1 MGLFRE
7 EAAAKAEGEW
17 LGRAN
22 VVVAP
27 KQRLFA
33 IVALVFVIGILALA
47 FRGTYE
53 RRSHY
58 LGLITPSYPPVAVSA
73 SALGTVTGFAVR
85 SGELVHRGQVLG
97 YFAPDGDSE
106 IDHLP
111 VALRSPIDGVVFT
124 ISAAPG
130 EHVGASQPL
139 IAIATL
145 GTKLV
150 ARFAIPGKDLPYLTP
165 GANVVLRYDAFP
177 SGNDRT
183 YTGRVQ
189 RLEPSTRGDIGAYPY
204 ELTVTLDQN
213 QIKVDHR
220 LIPLNAGL
228 RVEADIPLERRSFF
242 DWFFLRQDT

>member
-1 MGLFRE
+1 MDLFRE

-17 LGRAN
+17 LGRVT

-33 IVALVFVIGILALA
+33 IVALGFVIGILTLA
-47 FRGTYE
+47 FWGTFE

-58 LGLITPSYPPVAVSA
+58 LGFIAPSYPPVAISA
-73 SALGTVTGFAVR
+73 SAMGTVGGFTVR

-97 YFAPDGDSE
+97 YFAPDADNE
-106 IDHLP
+106 IAHLP
-111 VALRSPIDGVVFT
+111 ETLRSPIDGVVFT

-130 EHVGASQPL
+130 EHVGVSQSL
-139 IAIATL
+139 ITIATL

-150 ARFAIPGKDLPYLTP
+150 ARFAVPGQDLPYLAP
-165 GANVVLRYDAFP
+165 GENVVLRYDAFP

-183 YTGRVQ
+183 YTGRIQ

-204 ELTVTLDQN
+204 ELTVSLDQN
-213 QIKVDHR
+213 QVKVAHR

-242 DWFFLRQDT
+242 DWFFLRRDA